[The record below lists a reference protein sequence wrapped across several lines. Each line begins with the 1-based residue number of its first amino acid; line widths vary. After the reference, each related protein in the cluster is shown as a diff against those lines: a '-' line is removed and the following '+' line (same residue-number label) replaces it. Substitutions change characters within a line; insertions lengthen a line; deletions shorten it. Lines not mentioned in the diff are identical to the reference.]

1 MKTRKVRIKA
11 DIPAGL
17 SSDRIVVTDK
27 NYGDLYF
34 DRIIEPSDTV
44 SLDTAGAVPDADALN
59 TVWHLL
65 NNTRAFIQKSG
76 FSGGDFSLSHETRRV
91 AIDVENGVYMESMKF
106 VKSLATPQPALAQ
119 VEKEPIKPVEWN
131 DLYDLAQA
139 AGTDSDVCDHDFSGK
154 PITHYDVMI
163 TGAYSPFLLRLIN
176 LALQKFGNPPPAQ
189 AENSEPYI
197 PEIIRRLADWERE
210 NGTLAAPTPP
220 EYEAICQ
227 LLASASRYES
237 PRQAFDKLNNTA
249 AVDPAN
255 TVAPVDGKGNE
266 K

>member
-1 MKTRKVRIKA
+1 MRVQKLLFEVDA
-11 DIPAGL
+11 DADQVGSISVSFSHEVG
-17 SSDRIVVTDK
+17 SDQFIERD
-27 NYGDLYF
+27 YEW
-34 DRIIEPSDTV
+34 RIIEPSDT
-44 SLDTAGAVPDADALN
+44 GAVPVGYKLVPIVPTDAMEDA
-59 TVWHLL
+59 
-65 NNTRAFIQKSG
+65 AFYA
-76 FSGGDFSLSHETRRV
+76 F
-91 AIDVENGVYMESMKF
+91 AIDNPGRFKNGTEVRNEIYREMIEAAP
-106 VKSLATPQPALAQ
+106 ATPQPALAQ